1 MNAAIYARY
10 SSDNQ
15 RAESIAAQFR
25 FARDY
30 CKQKGYAI
38 VKEYK
43 DEAMTGTNDNR
54 PAFQQ
59 MLKDAALGLF
69 EVVVMHKV
77 DRAARNEYDYYTNR
91 HKLEICGVRVEYAG
105 TAFDTST
112 PEGRFMEAQLVGMAA
127 YYSRNLSNEIKK
139 GQRENLY
146 EGKCTNGS
154 LCFGYKTNAEKY
166 IVIDENKAPAVRYIF
181 EEYAKGTP
189 YRVIKAWLRDHGFKT
204 ARGNDFTSVTLHD
217 ILVNPRYK
225 GTAILGRN
233 RKYPNGK
240 RNSHRPLEDAE
251 YTLENAVPAIV
262 SKATWERVQIRMEKN
277 RHNKHGSTMAHEPY
291 LLTGLIFC
299 GACGSSLTGTVVKK
313 GHSDYR
319 KRYYR
324 CNRKLRYGTEVC
336 PNKMIGA
343 DALEKI
349 VIEKLEKVM
358 LSEKFLDRI
367 VKKVQSAYTQ
377 IVDSSK
383 EELAMLEPKAKKLR
397 KSMDMIYA
405 LIEDGAADEYDIQRL
420 RGVQSQLHIIEAK
433 IKEVTVKRDVST
445 VTEKDVRKFI
455 KEKYVPFIKKYSAE
469 NNFRAIIEE
478 LIDRIEVDVNNV
490 TIHYKLACGWCDW
503 CDSNARPAA

>member
-25 FARDY
+25 FTREY

-69 EVVVMHKV
+69 DVVVMHKV

-91 HKLEICGVRVEYAG
+91 HRLEVCGVRVEYAG

-181 EEYAKGTP
+181 DEYAKGTP

-251 YTLENAVPAIV
+251 YTLDNAVPAIV
-262 SKATWERVQIRMEKN
+262 SKSTWERVQIRIKQN
-277 RHNKHGSTMAHEPY
+277 RHNKHGNRSAHKPY

-299 GACGSSLTGTVVKK
+299 GACGSSMTGTIVKK

-324 CNRKLRYGTEVC
+324 CNRKLRYNSDVC
-336 PNKMIGA
+336 PNKMIDA

-349 VIEKLEKVM
+349 VIERLEKVM

-367 VKKVQSAYTQ
+367 VKEVQNAYAQ
-377 IVDSSK
+377 IVGNAQD
-383 EELAMLEPKAKKLR
+383 ELAILEPKVKKLR
-397 KSMDMIYA
+397 KSMDMIYT

-433 IKEVTVKRDVST
+433 IKEVTAKRDVSA
-445 VTEKDVRKFI
+445 VTKKDVCKFI
-455 KEKYVPFIKKYSAE
+455 KERYVPFIQKYSAE

-478 LIDRIEVDVNNV
+478 LIDRIEVDVNSV
-490 TIHYKLACGWCDW
+490 TIHYKLAYEWCDW
-503 CDSNARPAA
+503 RDSNARPAA